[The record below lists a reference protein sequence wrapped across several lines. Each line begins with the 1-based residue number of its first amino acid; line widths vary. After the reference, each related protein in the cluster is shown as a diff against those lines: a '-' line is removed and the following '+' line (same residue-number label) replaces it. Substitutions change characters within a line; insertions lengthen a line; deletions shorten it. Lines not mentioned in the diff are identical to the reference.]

1 VPSSLHALSNDG
13 MGARNS
19 PDVRGFKE
27 WDALLR
33 QIYPIDTAR
42 HRATPPATRDEA
54 PKERDDDAHDSAGRA
69 A

>member
-1 VPSSLHALSNDG
+1 

-54 PKERDDDAHDSAGRA
+54 PKERDDDAHDSGGRA